1 MLGLLIRISADPG
14 YLDIRRGAVI
24 PKLLWKDNTFKK
36 NLEIVSVSQTHVVL
50 REGNNY
56 ITIRHEH
63 LLSLHETTHQNLTSA
78 KINQAANN
86 LGGAKPGIASKW
98 HIEPGY
104 IFNKLL
110 WTDGRE
116 KRLVEVLNI
125 RKGYYVLRMDS
136 RTTAISQEKFLKI
149 LENTKAYLAEDP
161 DIAVAQSK
169 PQKKNPF
176 LAQPAPAPPKLKPK
190 PESASVPVPAK
201 TTKSAL
207 GAPPPP
213 PASLPPSKRPIQFD
227 FKFAGDTVPPTIDE

>member
-1 MLGLLIRISADPG
+1 MLKKRLEKWFLAVGLMLGLLIPISADPG

-98 HIEPGY
+98 HLEPGY
-104 IFNKLL
+104 IFNEQ
-110 WTDGRE
+110 D
-116 KRLVEVLNI
+116 
-125 RKGYYVLRMDS
+125 
-136 RTTAISQEKFLKI
+136 ISFFDKQINVGWNRHEGIK
-149 LENTKAYLAEDP
+149 
-161 DIAVAQSK
+161 QSSIIY
-169 PQKKNPF
+169 F
-176 LAQPAPAPPKLKPK
+176 FFCL
-190 PESASVPVPAK
+190 
-201 TTKSAL
+201 
-207 GAPPPP
+207 
-213 PASLPPSKRPIQFD
+213 I
-227 FKFAGDTVPPTIDE
+227 